1 MDISSSYSHASY
13 LANKQVGRRFAC
25 FKLKNE
31 LEMDTLEINQGEV
44 KITFGTEIT
53 GKVTLK
59 ELGLKDEDLIFESGL
74 IRLVFDF
81 GQMKDHAYYQVPT
94 VEMAYNENM
103 DSTHWQCDFNRET
116 ILDKIDNHGHS
127 TVILLDKTKFIDLE
141 QHHENAFVLHA
152 EFPQPVSLI
161 AANSFVHFFK

>member
-1 MDISSSYSHASY
+1 MEA
-13 LANKQVGRRFAC
+13 
-25 FKLKNE
+25 
-31 LEMDTLEINQGEV
+31 LEINQGEV
-44 KITFGTEIT
+44 KITFGTDIT

-59 ELGLKDEDLIFESGL
+59 ELGLKDEDLVFENGL

-127 TVILLDKTKFIDLE
+127 TVILLDKNKFIDLE
-141 QHHENAFVLHA
+141 QHHENVFVLHA